1 MTNLNYDGSPYQNN
15 INNGLKSD
23 INNTLERNEINIQP
37 RHVASVPSDNYKRPS
52 NLNLKLEENISEWD
66 RIYSANVTDQHLSNQ
81 LNSFPV
87 SHGIDSSQASNSSI
101 RKSGYRPYP
110 IKETKESNK
119 EIKSNNGLSQV
130 GGLGPNTG
138 GEEWLKKKEKQ
149 DKMNE
154 FASNV
159 KLLNMQNAQKLP
171 PSNLRKPKIEE
182 ISKSK
187 RDIAIEFSK
196 KIPKPRIKKSDADGD
211 NDIKDVGNQQDHDMG
226 EKEDELEKYE
236 IQHMHYLNQVE
247 KIKIS

>member
-1 MTNLNYDGSPYQNN
+1 MDNS
-15 INNGLKSD
+15 
-23 INNTLERNEINIQP
+23 LERNEINIQP
-37 RHVASVPSDNYKRPS
+37 RHVASVPSDNYKRAS
-52 NLNLKLEENISEWD
+52 NSNSKLEENISEWE

-81 LNSFPV
+81 FNGFPV
-87 SHGIDSSQASNSSI
+87 SYAIDSQATNSSV

-110 IKETKESNK
+110 IKEIKESNK
-119 EIKSNNGLSQV
+119 EIKSNGLTQV

-182 ISKSK
+182 TTKSK
-187 RDIAIEFSK
+187 RDIAMEFSK
-196 KIPKPRIKKSDADGD
+196 KIPKPRIKKSDTDAD

-226 EKEDELEKYE
+226 EKEDELEKYQ